1 MIYPMLQCFRLNT
14 VCGLENGSMQ
24 ENMEVPVPSKL
35 VDALNTCDTLVFQNI
50 HQTLESGPTLKE
62 RQIPHI

>member
-1 MIYPMLQCFRLNT
+1 
-14 VCGLENGSMQ
+14 MQ